1 MPEHVLAATTIGAF
15 KTEIREYPFPEIP
28 PDAGILRIE
37 AAGVCGSDWQ
47 AYQTDRPAR
56 IMGHENV
63 GRIYRLGP
71 IAERRWGLR
80 EGDRVALEE
89 YLPCGHCS
97 LCRSGEFR
105 LCDQTEARRPGAL
118 RYGTTPVSEKPGL
131 WGGYSHF
138 QYLHPDSVFHKVPE
152 YVPAELA
159 AMCLPIGNGIQWAY
173 LDGHVGPGKTI
184 LIQGPGQQGLACA
197 IAAKAAGA
205 DGIIVSG
212 LSRDKDRLEIA
223 KALGA
228 DETVDVEQDDLEAR
242 VRAATGGKGVDIS
255 IDSAGGADTLV
266 TAMRL
271 TRKNGTVLFAAPP
284 RLRQSIFRSV
294 ICSQAGLRLSLAE
307 GTATRPSNWRC
318 ATLLRGASRW
328 NGWRRIASD
337 SPMWIWRYDRSAGK
351 AHREPSTL
359 RYCRGVESR
368 AYRGR
373 DGPLARDTAQRD
385 CAPRSFDRLRTSGVP
400 RIGTRCYLVH
410 CRVSREP
417 GTR

>member
-1 MPEHVLAATTIGAF
+1 MPEHVLAATTIGAL

-28 PDAGILRIE
+28 PDAGILKIE

-97 LCRSGEFR
+97 LCRSREFR

-138 QYLHPDSVFHKVPE
+138 QYLHPDSVFHRVPE
-152 YVPAELA
+152 DVPAELA

-205 DGIIVSG
+205 DRIIVSG
-212 LSRDKDRLEIA
+212 LSRDKGRLEIA

-228 DETVDVEQDDLEAR
+228 DETVDVEQDDLEIR
-242 VRAATGGKGVDIS
+242 VRAATNEKGVDIS
-255 IDSAGGADTLV
+255 IDTAGGADTLV

-271 TRKNGTVLFAAPP
+271 TRKNGSVLFAAAPSLTP
-284 RLRQSIFRSV
+284 VDFQIGNLLGGRLTLKPCRGHSYESVELALRYIAAGRFPLERMATHRFGLADVDLAVRSV
-294 ICSQAGLRLSLAE
+294 GGQ
-307 GTATRPSNWRC
+307 
-318 ATLLRGASRW
+318 GAP
-328 NGWRRIASD
+328 GA
-337 SPMWIWRYDRSAGK
+337 
-351 AHREPSTL
+351 
-359 RYCRGVESR
+359 
-368 AYRGR
+368 
-373 DGPLARDTAQRD
+373 
-385 CAPRSFDRLRTSGVP
+385 
-400 RIGTRCYLVH
+400 VH
-410 CRVSREP
+410 VTVLPWS
-417 GTR
+417 